1 MKRRIGLFFLLILPA
16 MQLKSQEISGFV
28 YDAKF
33 DSPLQDVSV
42 LLTNSGYGSVSGKSG
57 AYKISGIQPGKYKL
71 MASMVG
77 YLIYEKEIEVTSNA
91 VVNINIYLQPTNI
104 SLNNEIVISA
114 RRMESDEFSSP
125 EALSVL
131 NAITLKQELARSTP
145 EALMGTTGVFIQKT
159 NHGSG
164 SPFIRGLTGNQNLQM
179 IDGIRLNNAT
189 FRYGPNQYLSTIDP
203 LAIQKIE
210 VVRGYGSVLYGSD
223 ALGGV
228 LQVFSKNPAFSDSG
242 FKVGGRIYG
251 KWMSEDMEKTGRGE
265 IELSGEKAAFLGGF
279 TYHDFGDIV
288 AGDTLGKESPTG
300 YQEYS
305 ADAKFLV
312 KVNKNNLLTLAYQY
326 DRQNDVPR
334 YDKIISGY
342 EKYHFDPQI
351 RQLGYARLKS
361 NFTNKWYNQVLFTAS
376 LNQSDETRI
385 LQKSGQTKI
394 TNEHDLVNTYGGT
407 VEVHSNPSES
417 WKFISGVEYYY
428 DKVASDKLEKDA
440 GTETP
445 KRGYYPDG
453 SSSANFALFTSHTY
467 SINHFDFILG
477 ARFNTY
483 QITAEDAEFG
493 DVDVSPTAFVGNA
506 SVVYKINSHHNLI
519 ASAYTA
525 FRAPNLND
533 LSSFG
538 SFNAGIEVPNPNL
551 KPEKSFNTEIGWK
564 TKYEALSWSVF
575 LFRNN
580 LNDLIERQKA
590 TYNGQDSLDGEQV
603 YKKENFSKAFIQG
616 CEAEIQYQFVTW
628 LSAYGNITYTYGQN
642 ETLDEPISRIPPLNG
657 RLGFYATSTKGYWG
671 RAEWLTAGKQDRL
684 SSGDEADSRIPEGG
698 TPGWNVFNLRAGYDW
713 KWLGLTAGLNNI
725 FDEAYRTHGSGVD
738 GYGRSFWLA
747 VKIGF

>member
-1 MKRRIGLFFLLILPA
+1 MKWRIGLFFLLILAA

-28 YDAKF
+28 YDAKL

-42 LLTNSGYGSVSGKSG
+42 LLNNSGYGSVSGKSG
-57 AYKISGIQPGKYKL
+57 AYKISGIQPGHYRL
-71 MASMVG
+71 VASMVG
-77 YLIYEKEIEVTSNA
+77 YLIYEKEVEVISNGFL
-91 VVNINIYLQPTNI
+91 NLNIYLQPTNI

-131 NAITLKQELARSTP
+131 NAIALKQESARSTP

-159 NHGSG
+159 NHGGG

-179 IDGIRLNNAT
+179 IDGIRLNNSS

-203 LAIQKIE
+203 MVIQKIE
-210 VVRGYGSVLYGSD
+210 VVRGSGSVLYGSD

-228 LQVFSKNPAFSDSG
+228 LQVFTKNPVFSDSG
-242 FKVGGRIYG
+242 FKAGGRIFG
-251 KWMSEDMEKTGRGE
+251 KWMTDEMEKTGRGE
-265 IELSGEKAAFLGGF
+265 IELSGEKATFLGGF
-279 TYHDFGDIV
+279 TYHDFGDII

-305 ADAKFLV
+305 ADAKFHL

-334 YDKIISGY
+334 YDKIITGY

-361 NFTNKWYNQVLFTAS
+361 NFTNKWYNQVNLTAS

-407 VEVHSNPSES
+407 VGVHSNPSEN

-428 DKVASDKLEKDA
+428 DKIASDKLEKDA

-483 QITAEDAEFG
+483 QIKAEDAEFG
-493 DVDVSPTAFVGNA
+493 DVDVNPSAFVGNA
-506 SVVYKINSHHNLI
+506 SVVYKLNPHHNLI
-519 ASAYTA
+519 VSAYTA

-551 KPEKSFNTEIGWK
+551 KPEKSFNAEIGWK
-564 TKYEALSWSVF
+564 SKYEALSWSVF

-580 LNDLIERQKA
+580 LKDLIERQKS
-590 TYNGQDSLDGEQV
+590 TYNGQDSIEGERV
-603 YKKENFSKAFIQG
+603 YKKENFSKAIIQG
-616 CEAEIQYQFVTW
+616 FEAEIQYEFVTW
-628 LSAYGNITYTYGQN
+628 LSAYGNLTYTYGQN
-642 ETLDEPISRIPPLNG
+642 ETLEEPMSRIPPLNG
-657 RLGFYATSTKGYWG
+657 RLGVYTTSPKGYWG

-684 SSGDEADSRIPEGG
+684 SGGDEADSRIPEGG

-725 FDEAYRTHGSGVD
+725 LDEAYRTHGSGVD

-747 VKIGF
+747 ITIGF

>member
-1 MKRRIGLFFLLILPA
+1 MKWRIGLFFLLILPA
-16 MQLKSQEISGFV
+16 LQLKSQEISGVV

-33 DSPLQDVSV
+33 DIPLPNVSI
-42 LLTNSGYGSVSGKSG
+42 LLVNSRYGSVSEKSG
-57 AYKISGIQPGKYKL
+57 SYEINGIQPGSYKL

-77 YLIYEKEIEVTSNA
+77 YLIYEKEIEVTSSG
-91 VVNINIYLQPTNI
+91 VLNINIYLQPTNI

-114 RRMESDEFSSP
+114 RRMESEEFSSP
-125 EALSVL
+125 EAVSVL
-131 NAITLKQELARSTP
+131 NAIALKQESARSTP

-159 NHGSG
+159 NHGGG

-179 IDGIRLNNAT
+179 IDGIRLNNAS
-189 FRYGPNQYLSTIDP
+189 FRYGPNQYLNTIDP

-210 VVRGYGSVLYGSD
+210 VVRGSGSVLYGSD

-228 LQVFSKNPAFSDSG
+228 LQVFTKNPAFSDSG
-242 FKVGGRIYG
+242 FKAGGRIFG
-251 KWMSEDMEKTGRGE
+251 KWMSDEMEKTGRGE

-279 TYHDFGDIV
+279 SYHDFGDLI

-305 ADAKFLV
+305 ADAKLLV

-361 NFTNKWYNQVLFTAS
+361 NFTNKWYNQVFLTAS
-376 LNQSDETRI
+376 LNQSDEIRI

-407 VEVHSNPSES
+407 VEVHSNPSEI

-428 DKVASDKLEKDA
+428 DKIASDKLEKDA
-440 GTETP
+440 GTETL

-467 SINHFDFILG
+467 SINHLDFVLG

-483 QITAEDAEFG
+483 QIKAEDAEFG
-493 DVDVSPTAFVGNA
+493 DVDVSPSAFVGNA
-506 SVVYKINSHHNLI
+506 SVVYKLNPHHNLI

-575 LFRNN
+575 IFRNN
-580 LNDLIERQKA
+580 LKDLIERQKA
-590 TYNGQDSLDGEQV
+590 TYNGQDSIDGEQV

-616 CEAEIQYQFVTW
+616 YEAELQYEFVTW
-628 LSAYGNITYTYGQN
+628 LSAYGNLTYTYGQN

-657 RLGFYATSTKGYWG
+657 RLGVYATSPKGYWA
-671 RAEWLTAGKQDRL
+671 RAEWLIAGKQDRL
-684 SSGDEADSRIPEGG
+684 SGGDEADSRIPDGG
-698 TPGWNVFNLRAGYDW
+698 THGWNVFNLRAGYDW

-738 GYGRSFWLA
+738 GYGRSFWIA